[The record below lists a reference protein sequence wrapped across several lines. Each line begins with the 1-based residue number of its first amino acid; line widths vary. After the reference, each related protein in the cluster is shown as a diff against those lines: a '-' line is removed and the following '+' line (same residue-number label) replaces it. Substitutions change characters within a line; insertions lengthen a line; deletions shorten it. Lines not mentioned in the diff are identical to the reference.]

1 MSRQSIKR
9 PLQAFPM
16 VEIIWDDASELP
28 SGWSDEVGKIEPK
41 YALSVG
47 FLIEQTKDHL
57 ILAQDTDEHA
67 HHNGR
72 GQIPMG
78 MVKKIKVLRK
88 ADK

>member
-1 MSRQSIKR
+1 M
-9 PLQAFPM
+9 
-16 VEIIWDDASELP
+16 
-28 SGWSDEVGKIEPK
+28 
-41 YALSVG
+41 G

-78 MVKKIKVLRK
+78 MVKKIKMLRK